1 MRMLR
6 QLFCLLMPVLAS
18 CATYAPSDY
27 CELDSASALPVMHA
41 DRLGHELITS
51 QRVVIRSARGN
62 FEFYAQLEIANR
74 QLVLVAMSSLG
85 NKLFQLTGSRGAAG
99 LNTWGVPLDFDASHM
114 LADLGLMY
122 APADAIRQCLAQTG
136 AAITFAMPDAQT
148 RILAG
153 RNVDVRIEY
162 SGQDRWP
169 AAVHYYNRMLDYEI
183 QVQTLS
189 VDFL

>member
-6 QLFCLLMPVLAS
+6 VLSCLLLPVLSS

-27 CELDSASALPVMHA
+27 CVMDTSSALPVMHA
-41 DRLGHELITS
+41 DRLASQLITS

-62 FEFYAQLEIANR
+62 FEFYAQLEIANN

-85 NKLFQLTGSRGAAG
+85 NKLFQLTGSRGAAD
-99 LNTWGVPLDFDASHM
+99 LHSWGVPLDFDASHM
-114 LADLGLMY
+114 LADLGMIY

-136 AAITFAMPDAQT
+136 APITLDLPDAQT
-148 RILAG
+148 RLLKG
-153 RNVDVRIEY
+153 GDVDVRIEY
-162 SGQDRWP
+162 SGQDSWP
-169 AAVHYYNRMLDYEI
+169 AAVHYYNHMLGYEI